1 MMGRPLNLVASQIP
15 INTPVDFG
23 GEARSLGVGRHA
35 LQNMVVAKTED
46 IAWAD

>member
-15 INTPVDFG
+15 INTPADFG

-35 LQNMVVAKTED
+35 LQNMVAKTED